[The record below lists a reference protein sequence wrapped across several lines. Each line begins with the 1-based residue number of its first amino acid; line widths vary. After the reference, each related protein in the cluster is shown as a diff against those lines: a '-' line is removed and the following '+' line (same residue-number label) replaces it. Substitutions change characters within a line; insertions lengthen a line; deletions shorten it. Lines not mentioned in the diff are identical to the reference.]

1 MGVAPS
7 SLAGRPYSS
16 SRVDTRSGVRE
27 NGAVSPP
34 TLSPASALIPV
45 GDPWRASLR
54 VPVFGTLLLALAFF
68 LYAAPVKETPFL
80 FDHAPW
86 TNDPYDTAISFMMF
100 FVPLIA
106 VLCAPR
112 VLLCRRAEPLPTAR
126 IHDVLR
132 GCRVILAGITL
143 TLAAEWVS
151 VFVRDS
157 SVQWNGATWLQIGML
172 VVMSGLDVGA
182 VLAVRRAGLPR
193 QGREPAMRTDPDW
206 LGDFLRFVDTWSR
219 RFGPGGRLALWAT
232 GLADRHLLARIRRH
246 PLWTAFG
253 LCAMFGAGV
262 GVNQGI
268 REGYGGQVTV
278 FVALLLAVGMFGLL
292 VASGEYLGLVRSS
305 APWHGSARRLIDAA
319 VITSVGLLVPFALR
333 DGLWWMVGSNS
344 TAAGLPRLVALLGI
358 SILVIFVAVYAAET
372 VLHLHSEPRVA

>member
-1 MGVAPS
+1 MPD
-7 SLAGRPYSS
+7 P
-16 SRVDTRSGVRE
+16 GVRE
-27 NGAVSPP
+27 DDRVSPAP
-34 TLSPASALIPV
+34 PSAASALIPT
-45 GDPWRASLR
+45 GDPWRAGLR
-54 VPVFGTLLLALAFF
+54 LPVLGTLLLALAFF
-68 LYAAPVKETPFL
+68 LYAAPVKETPVL

-157 SVQWNGATWLQIGML
+157 SVPWNGATWLQIGML
-172 VVMSGLDVGA
+172 VVMSGLDAGA
-182 VLAVRRAGLPR
+182 ALAVRRAGLPR
-193 QGREPAMRTDPDW
+193 QGGEPAMRTDPDW

-219 RFGPGGRLALWAT
+219 RLGPAGRPALWVS
-232 GLADRHLLARIRRH
+232 GVADRHVLSRIRRH

-253 LCAMFGAGV
+253 VCTALGAAV

-268 REGYGGQVTV
+268 REGYGGRVTV
-278 FVALLLAVGMFGLL
+278 FVAFLLAVGMFGLL

-305 APWHGSARRLIDAA
+305 APWHGPARRLIDAA
-319 VITSVGLLVPFALR
+319 VISSVGLLVPFALR
-333 DGLWWMVGSNS
+333 NGLWWMVGSNR
-344 TAAGLPRLVALLGI
+344 TAAGLPQLLALLGI
-358 SILVIFVAVYAAET
+358 SILVIFVAAYAAET
-372 VLHLHSEPRVA
+372 ALHLHSAPRDA

>member
-1 MGVAPS
+1 
-7 SLAGRPYSS
+7 
-16 SRVDTRSGVRE
+16 VRD

-34 TLSPASALIPV
+34 TPSPASTLIPV
-45 GDPWRASLR
+45 GDPWRASLPL
-54 VPVFGTLLLALAFF
+54 PVFGTLLLALAFF

-100 FVPLIA
+100 FVPIIA

-143 TLAAEWVS
+143 TLVAEWIS

-172 VVMSGLDVGA
+172 AVMSVLDLGA

-193 QGREPAMRTDPDW
+193 QGGEPARRTDPDW
-206 LGDFLRFVDTWSR
+206 LGDLLRFADTWSR
-219 RFGPGGRLALWAT
+219 RFGPAGRPAFWAT
-232 GLADRHLLARIRRH
+232 RLADRHLLASIRRH
-246 PLWTAFG
+246 PLWTASG
-253 LCAMFGAGV
+253 LCAVFGAGV

-268 REGYGGQVTV
+268 REGYRWPLTV
-278 FVALLLAVGMFGLL
+278 VVALLLAVGMFGLL
-292 VASGEYLGLVRSS
+292 VAAGQYLGLVRSS
-305 APWHGSARRLIDAA
+305 APWHGPARRLIDAA
-319 VITSVGLLVPFALR
+319 VITSVGLLVALALR
-333 DGLWWMVGSNS
+333 NGLWWMVGSNS
-344 TAAGLPRLVALLGI
+344 TAAGLPQLVALLAI
-358 SILVIFVAVYAAET
+358 SALVISVTAYAAET
-372 VLHLHSEPRVA
+372 ALHLHSTPRDA

>member
-1 MGVAPS
+1 M
-7 SLAGRPYSS
+7 R
-16 SRVDTRSGVRE
+16 D
-27 NGAVSPP
+27 NGEVSPP
-34 TLSPASALIPV
+34 TPSLASALIPV

-54 VPVFGTLLLALAFF
+54 LPVFGTLLLALAFL

-112 VLLCRRAEPLPTAR
+112 VLLCRRGEPLPTAR

-172 VVMSGLDVGA
+172 VVMSVLDLAA

-193 QGREPAMRTDPDW
+193 QGGEPAIRTDPDW
-206 LGDFLRFVDTWSR
+206 LGDFLRFVDSWR
-219 RFGPGGRLALWAT
+219 RRLGPTGRPALWAT

-246 PLWTAFG
+246 PLWTALG
-253 LCAMFGAGV
+253 VCAVFGAGV

-268 REGYGGQVTV
+268 REGYRGRLTI
-278 FVALLLAVGMFGLL
+278 FVALMLAIGMFGL
-292 VASGEYLGLVRSS
+292 VAAAGNYLGLVRSS
-305 APWHGSARRLIDAA
+305 TPWHGPARRLIDAA
-319 VITSVGLLVPFALR
+319 VITSAGLLVPLALR
-333 DGLWWMVGSNS
+333 NGLWWMVGSNS
-344 TAAGLPRLVALLGI
+344 TAAGLPQLVALLAI
-358 SILVIFVAVYAAET
+358 AALVIFLTAYGAET
-372 VLHLHSEPRVA
+372 VLRLHSEPRQA